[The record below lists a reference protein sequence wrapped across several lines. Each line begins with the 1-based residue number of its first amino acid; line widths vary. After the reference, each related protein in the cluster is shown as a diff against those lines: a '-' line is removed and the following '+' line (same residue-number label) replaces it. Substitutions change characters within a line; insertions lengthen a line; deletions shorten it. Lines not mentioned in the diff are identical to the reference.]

1 MKPKIAVAFPQF
13 SFTLPFPRM
22 YLLLTVLALILSSLP
37 SCGDKSA
44 AENPAEKLA
53 ELRAQYAEIGR
64 QIKELEAKLTTA
76 DSSGGSGRLVV
87 LEALEAGPFNTF
99 IEVQGRVD
107 ARQNVEVTAE
117 AMGVVRTVKV
127 KTGDVV
133 RKGMILA
140 ELDPS
145 VLRKSMEELETQLA
159 FAEQMYRKQE
169 RLWNQK
175 IGTEMQFLQQKTQ
188 YEALL
193 ARRST
198 LEAQIDM
205 TRIKAPVDGT
215 VDDVYLKIGQAV
227 SPGLPAVRVV
237 NYNDMRVVAEL
248 SETYIAKVRTGDA
261 VRLLFKD
268 YDREEDSRLSYVA
281 RNINAIN
288 RTFRVESDLPA
299 GGRYNPNMVVVM
311 KIKDYSNPKAIRIP
325 VNLIQRSEQE
335 TYALVA
341 VARGKQWVAE
351 KRVLKLGGS
360 YDGLSEV
367 LEGLQAGEQIIT
379 VGYLDVAPGQAIR
392 TANSN

>member
-1 MKPKIAVAFPQF
+1 MLTHFTRFTHFTQF
-13 SFTLPFPRM
+13 NRLAHPILRICVF
-22 YLLLTVLALILSSLP
+22 LLASIMAP
-37 SCGDKSA
+37 SCGEEKA
-44 AENPAEKLA
+44 ADQPAERLA
-53 ELRAQYAEIGR
+53 ELRAKYAEIGKE
-64 QIKELEAKLTTA
+64 IKALEAELSKA

-87 LEALEAGPFNTF
+87 TEAIETGPFTTF

-117 AMGVVRTVKV
+117 AMGVIRSVKV

-133 RKGMILA
+133 RKGAVLA

-145 VLRKSMEELETQLA
+145 VLRKSMEELETQIA

-188 YEALL
+188 YEALV

-198 LEAQIDM
+198 LETQIDM

-215 VDDVYLKIGQAV
+215 VDDVFLKIGQAV
-227 SPGLPAVRVV
+227 SPGLPAFRVV

-248 SETYIAKVRTGDA
+248 SEAYIAKVRSGDA
-261 VRLLFKD
+261 VKLMFKD
-268 YDREEDSRLSYVA
+268 YNREEDSRLSYVA

-288 RTFRVESDLPA
+288 RTFRVESDLPS

-311 KIKDYSNPKAIRIP
+311 KIRDYNNPKAIRIP
-325 VNLIQRSEQE
+325 VNLIQRSEQDAF
-335 TYALVA
+335 ALVA
-341 VARGKQWVAE
+341 VAQGKQWVAE
-351 KRVLKLGGS
+351 KRILKLGGS
-360 YDGLSEV
+360 YEGFCEV
-367 LEGLQAGEQIIT
+367 LGGLQTGDRLIT

-392 TANSN
+392 ISTPN

>member
-1 MKPKIAVAFPQF
+1 
-13 SFTLPFPRM
+13 
-22 YLLLTVLALILSSLP
+22 
-37 SCGDKSA
+37 
-44 AENPAEKLA
+44 
-53 ELRAQYAEIGR
+53 
-64 QIKELEAKLTTA
+64 
-76 DSSGGSGRLVV
+76 LVV
-87 LEALEAGPFNTF
+87 TEALETGPFTTY

-117 AMGVVRTVKV
+117 AMGVVRAVKV
-127 KTGDVV
+127 KTGDIV
-133 RKGMILA
+133 RQGAVLA

-145 VLRKSMEELETQLA
+145 VLRKSLEELETQIA

-188 YEALL
+188 YEALV

-198 LEAQIDM
+198 LETQIDM

-215 VDDVYLKIGQAV
+215 VDDVFLKIGQAV

-248 SETYIAKVRTGDA
+248 SETYIAKVRSGDA

-268 YDREEDSRLSYVA
+268 YNREEDSRLSYVA

-299 GGRYNPNMVVVM
+299 SGRYNPNMVVVM
-311 KIKDYSNPKAIRIP
+311 KIRDYINPKAIRIP
-325 VNLIQRSEQE
+325 VNLIQRSEQDAF
-335 TYALVA
+335 ALVA
-341 VARGKQWVAE
+341 VAQGKQWVTE
-351 KRVLKLGGS
+351 KRILKLGGS
-360 YDGLSEV
+360 YEGFCEV
-367 LEGLQAGEQIIT
+367 LDGLQAGDRLIT

-392 TANSN
+392 ISNPN